1 MKFLILIPVG
11 FIVGTVGTLI
21 GAGGGFL
28 LMPFMMLYF
37 SNSSPKDLTAISMI
51 AIFFNSLS
59 GTYAYMKMKRVE
71 IKTAII
77 FSLITIPG
85 SIVGTI
91 VTNFLDRKK
100 YNLAFGIFLILIVIF
115 LLFFKK
121 VEQGDNKNSFLTKT
135 CFVKDSSGNE
145 YNFSYNLLVGL
156 VISFFVGFLS
166 PIFGI
171 GGGVLHVPFMI
182 KLLCF
187 PPHIATAT
195 SHFVLMVM
203 SFVSVLTHIFSKVD
217 RFVLLNSLMII
228 IGIIPGAQLGA
239 KLSKKVHG
247 NFLLYFL
254 SFALFVVALRILFL
268 KG

>member
-1 MKFLILIPVG
+1 MKLLLLIPVG
-11 FIVGTVGTLI
+11 FIVGTIGTLI

-71 IKTAII
+71 IKTAIT

-85 SIVGTI
+85 SIIGTI
-91 VTNFLDRKK
+91 ITSFIDRER

-121 VEQGDNKNSFLTKT
+121 IGEGDNKNSSFIKT
-135 CFVKDSSGNE
+135 CRVKDSSGNE
-145 YNFSYNLLVGL
+145 YNFSYNLLTGL
-156 VISFFVGFLS
+156 ILSFIVGFLS
-166 PIFGI
+166 PVFGI

-217 RFVLLNSLMII
+217 RFVLLNSLMIV

-239 KLSKKVHG
+239 RLSKKVHG

-254 SFALFVVALRILFL
+254 SIALFIVAVRILFL